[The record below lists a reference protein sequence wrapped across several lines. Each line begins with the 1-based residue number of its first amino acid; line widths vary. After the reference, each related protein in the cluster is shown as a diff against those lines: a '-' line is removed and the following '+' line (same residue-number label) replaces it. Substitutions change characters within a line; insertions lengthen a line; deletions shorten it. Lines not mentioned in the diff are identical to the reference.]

1 MQQKNNK
8 QINRITYR
16 LMVLFCKDKDVSR
29 ENRQFTVGSDW
40 KAPVILDHDTP
51 FSLGLKDGDEIF
63 VRHLFP
69 TTQ

>member
-1 MQQKNNK
+1 M
-8 QINRITYR
+8 
-16 LMVLFCKDKDVSR
+16 LLFCKYEGVSR